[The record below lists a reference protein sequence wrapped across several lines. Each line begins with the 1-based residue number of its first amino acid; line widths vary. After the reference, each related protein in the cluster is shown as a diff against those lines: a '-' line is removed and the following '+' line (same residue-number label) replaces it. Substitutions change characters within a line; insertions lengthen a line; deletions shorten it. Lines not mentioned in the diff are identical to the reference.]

1 MYKMYKGEKI
11 LGAWTRNQVSLML
24 LKSSLFCKLKKET
37 DLVVA
42 GLKYRCRAFEKDN
55 DQFYNVCSYLLDK
68 SFVKA

>member
-1 MYKMYKGEKI
+1 
-11 LGAWTRNQVSLML
+11 ML